1 MRFQPSER
9 RRSTHE
15 PDLKN
20 ASGGDDWMGGN
31 IDPVVSSLRGAS
43 PGGRGSPLSIRKKTL
58 VTLVFSLVA
67 LVSVLYGVLSVVVTA
82 GFGTVERR
90 DAMVNMQ
97 RVTEAWNRS
106 LQALEMKLG
115 DWASWDDTYAYVVD
129 LNEHYA
135 SANLVGAPFESMKID
150 MMLLFDTQGRPVK
163 MMGWD
168 RTAHREVP
176 IPENLVAAH
185 FSPDNSNI
193 LFKTTDGMRQGV
205 VLTRGLPP
213 LLFCSK
219 PILTSNGDGPIRGA
233 MVFASW
239 FDAERQESLQQLTR
253 LSLRYHA
260 ETDAATPRDIAAV
273 LPSMRA
279 EGAVVVQPASERII
293 AGYTSITDVYGRPA
307 MVICADLP
315 RDIHQQAKAT
325 LNWIFLALI
334 GVGIAFCGIIVLLL
348 ERVVLRRLSGL
359 SAAVSGITDS
369 FDFTRRIDVAGS
381 DEISRLGRSVNGL
394 VAACEQV
401 MDVGMQTA
409 GGSFTDDSEDV
420 AEPRLRV
427 VGGEEV

>member
-1 MRFQPSER
+1 
-9 RRSTHE
+9 
-15 PDLKN
+15 
-20 ASGGDDWMGGN
+20 
-31 IDPVVSSLRGAS
+31 
-43 PGGRGSPLSIRKKTL
+43 LSIRRKTL

-67 LVSVLYGVLSVVVTA
+67 LVSVLYGVLSAVVTA

-97 RVTEAWNRS
+97 RVTEAWGRS

-129 LNEHYA
+129 QNEHYA

-150 MMLLFDTQGRPVK
+150 MMLLFDPQGRPVK

-185 FSPDNSNI
+185 FSPDSPNI
-193 LFKTTDGMRQGV
+193 LFKTTNAMREGV

-239 FDAERQESLQQLTR
+239 FDAERQQSLQQLTR
-253 LSLRYHA
+253 LSLRFHA
-260 ETDAATPRDIAAV
+260 NTDESTPRDVASV
-273 LPSMRA
+273 LPGMRA
-279 EGAVVVQPASERII
+279 DGAVVVQPASERIM
-293 AGYTSITDVYGRPA
+293 AGYTSITDVYGQPA

-315 RDIHQQAKAT
+315 RDIHQQAAAT
-325 LNWIFLALI
+325 LNWILLALI
-334 GVGIAFCGIIVLLL
+334 GVGVAFCGIIVLLL
-348 ERVVLRRLSGL
+348 ERVVLRRLSRL
-359 SAAVSGITDS
+359 SATVSGITDS
-369 FDFTRRIDVAGS
+369 FDFSRRIEISGD

-409 GGSFTDDSEDV
+409 GDASAIDSEEDV
-420 AEPRLRV
+420 EPRLRV